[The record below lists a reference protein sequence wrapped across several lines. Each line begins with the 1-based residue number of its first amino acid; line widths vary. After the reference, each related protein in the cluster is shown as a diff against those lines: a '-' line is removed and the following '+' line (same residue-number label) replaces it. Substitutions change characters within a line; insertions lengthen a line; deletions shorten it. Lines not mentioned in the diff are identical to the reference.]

1 MRDEYVIRPIAYVRS
16 DYKEKFGIP
25 KQCGLVT
32 ELEQAVVLAP
42 EFRNSDALREIELF
56 THIWL
61 IWGFSAISPDPDT
74 GEVKWHPTVRPPRL
88 GGKRVGVFASR
99 SPYRPNSLGLSSVR
113 LERIELD
120 GRPVRTEDLSGQ
132 VSGELAIIVS
142 GADLLDGTPVFDI
155 KPYMPYSDS
164 HPEAS
169 NGYSQGKGDPD
180 LKVVFPNDLLNMID
194 EEKRAGLMQVLRL
207 DPRDAYNKKDGSTYG
222 LSFGRWNIR
231 FTVTG
236 EVLTVTNVE

>member
-1 MRDEYVIRPIAYVRS
+1 MTEEYTIRPIAHVRS

-32 ELEQAVVLAP
+32 ELEQAVVLVP
-42 EFRNSDALREIELF
+42 EFRNADALRKIDMF
-56 THIWL
+56 SHIWL
-61 IWGFSAISPDPDT
+61 IWGFSAT
-74 GEVKWHPTVRPPRL
+74 NAGEKWHPTVRPPRL
-88 GGKRVGVFASR
+88 GGKRVGVWASR
-99 SPYRPNSLGLSSVR
+99 SPYRPNALGLSSVR

-120 GRPVRTEDLSGQ
+120 GRQVSADELSGT
-132 VSGELAIIVS
+132 VSGELAVIIS

-180 LKVVFPNDLLNMID
+180 LKVVFPNDLINMID
-194 EEKRAGLMQVLRL
+194 EDKRAGLLQILRL
-207 DPRDAYNKKDGSTYG
+207 DPRDAYNKKDGYTYG
-222 LSFGRWNIR
+222 LSFARWNIR